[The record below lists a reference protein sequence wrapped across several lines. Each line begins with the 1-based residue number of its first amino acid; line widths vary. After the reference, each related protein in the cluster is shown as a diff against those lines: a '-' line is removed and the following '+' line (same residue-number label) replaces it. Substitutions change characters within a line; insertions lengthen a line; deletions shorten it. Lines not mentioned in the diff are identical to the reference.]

1 MVIIERFKLLR
12 FNLSP
17 TQVLVLGFAFII
29 IVGALL
35 LNLPIASKS
44 GQSVGFLNALFT
56 ATSAVCVTGLVVV
69 DTFDTYS
76 LFGQIVIISLIQI
89 GGLGI
94 MTMATLIFLLLGK
107 KITFK
112 ERLIIQEALNQI
124 SVAGVVR
131 LTKFILMG
139 TFLFELL
146 GAFFL
151 SFRFIPQFGL
161 KKGIYYSLFHSIS
174 AFNNAGF
181 DLMGGFRS
189 LTQYVEDPIVSLTIS
204 ALIVIGGLGFSVWA
218 DIYTKRCFRKLSL
231 HTKLVIVI
239 TAFLII
245 TGAVMFYILEYNN
258 PATMG
263 NLSMKGKVLSAV
275 FHSITPRTAGF
286 NTLSTAD
293 MTMASKFLTVI
304 LMFIGGSPG
313 GTAGGIK
320 TVTFGIIIL
329 AVFAVIRG
337 KDEPEIFKKRIPNS
351 IVYRSL
357 GIMIISLSIVV
368 AGLMVLS
375 ITEKADFLMILYEV
389 VSAFGTVGLTL
400 GLTPHL
406 TVIGK
411 IVIILTMYMGRV
423 GPLTVATALAQRESS
438 RKELLRYPE
447 EKVMVG

>member
-1 MVIIERFKLLR
+1 LLR

>member
-1 MVIIERFKLLR
+1 MLR